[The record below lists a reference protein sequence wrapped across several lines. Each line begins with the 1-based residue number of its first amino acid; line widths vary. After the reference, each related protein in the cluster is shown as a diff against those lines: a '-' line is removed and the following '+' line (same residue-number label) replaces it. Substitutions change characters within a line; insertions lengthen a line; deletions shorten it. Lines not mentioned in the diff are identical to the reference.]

1 MSISRTKYSR
11 EPDNTALISE
21 AKHAKWRGATGYEIL
36 RGQQMKWTQADRR
49 IFCIYAARHQW
60 CAADGEDDDDE
71 IARPELEQLQKDIQ
85 VYTASWRL
93 NEAIAAQLGQAV
105 VYHLRRRVLDHF
117 PTRNPSWPAWT
128 CKWFLDPTWDGDM
141 SPPGPLPSSPT
152 PPLIAALASAWAR
165 QRQPD
170 QQFIFAFLRRL
181 DHDLDGDFGAR
192 EALVKL
198 RRAVDAYIVANS
210 KPRLVFCPSAPP
222 SRPPVTA
229 PTPPARVPAAKNSIF
244 PVAEVYESAPAPAL
258 HVPAA
263 KDSISPVVEVYV
275 SAPASPC
282 VPEAHNSISPVVEVY
297 ESAPAPP
304 SPPPP
309 PTSFPVLV
317 ACNSISPVVHFYESA
332 PSNGDMDNSSEG
344 STYSTTATD
353 GKNSR
358 KDDFADSSSA
368 SDDSGDDGDGLW
380 NPTNEEE
387 PRQPWRSIFYAI
399 LNDATAPRDDSDA
412 SDLEWE

>member
-105 VYHLRRRVLDHF
+105 VHHLHRRVLDYF

-152 PPLIAALASAWAR
+152 PPLVAALASAWAR
-165 QRQPD
+165 QRQTD

-181 DHDLDGDFGAR
+181 YHDLDGDVGAR

-198 RRAVDAYIVANS
+198 RRAVDAFIVANS
-210 KPRLVFCPSAPP
+210 KPRLVFCPAAHPG
-222 SRPPVTA
+222 RPPVTA
-229 PTPPARVPAAKNSIF
+229 PTPPARVPAAKNS
-244 PVAEVYESAPAPAL
+244 L
-258 HVPAA
+258 
-263 KDSISPVVEVYV
+263 SPVVEVYE

-282 VPEAHNSISPVVEVY
+282 VPEAHNSISPVLHLY

-304 SPPPP
+304 SPPAH
-309 PTSFPVLV
+309 VLV

-332 PSNGDMDNSSEG
+332 PEHGDTDNGSDG
-344 STYSTTATD
+344 STDSTTATD
-353 GKNSR
+353 GKHSR
-358 KDDFADSSSA
+358 NVDFADSSTA
-368 SDDSGDDGDGLW
+368 SDDSGDHGDGLW
-380 NPTNEEE
+380 NPINEEE

-399 LNDATAPRDDSDA
+399 LKDATAPRDDSDA
-412 SDLEWE
+412 LDLEW